1 MRFAVG
7 LARDDVEKRL
17 QERGIDRR
25 QFLKYCTAV
34 AVAMGMGP
42 AFAPEVAKALVGAA
56 GKRPNV
62 VYLHN
67 AECTGCSEAF
77 LRTSNP
83 FIDVLLLDTV
93 NCVYQETIM
102 AAAGDA
108 AEKAL
113 WDCVNGSEPF
123 VAIVEGAIP
132 TAENGIYGKVGNHTM
147 LEINKK
153 VLTKA
158 AAVIAYGTCAAY
170 GGVQAAAPNPTG
182 AKGVND
188 CYGKDGVKA
197 INIPGCP
204 PNPVNLVGTIVYYLT
219 NNGGIPELDEQ
230 GRPVPFFGKT
240 VHEQCE
246 RLPHFENGEFAESFD
261 DEGARKGW
269 CLYNLGCKGPST
281 YNNCPSQKFN
291 SLDGKPGCNW
301 PVQAGHPCIGCSEPN
316 FWDQMSPFYES

>member
-7 LARDDVEKRL
+7 NAKDDVEKRL
-17 QERGIDRR
+17 QAHGIDRR

-42 AFAPEVAKALVGAA
+42 AFAPEVAKALTGGAGA
-56 GKRPNV
+56 RPNV

-67 AECTGCSEAF
+67 AECTGCSEAI
-77 LRTSNP
+77 LRTSAP
-83 FIDVLLLDTV
+83 YIDQVLLDTV
-93 NCVYQETIM
+93 NMVYQETIM
-102 AAAGDA
+102 AAAGEA

-113 WDCVNGSEPF
+113 WDTVNSGEPF

-132 TAENGIYGKVGNHTM
+132 TADNGNFGKVGNHTM
-147 LEINKK
+147 LEINRK

-158 AAVIAYGTCAAY
+158 AAVISYGTCAAY
-170 GGVQAAAPNPTG
+170 GGVQAAKPNPTG
-182 AKGVND
+182 AKGIND
-188 CYGKDGVKA
+188 CYGSLGVKA

-204 PNPVNLVGTIVYYLT
+204 PNPINIIGTIVYYIQK
-219 NNGGIPELDEQ
+219 GGIPPLDDQ
-230 GRPVPFFGKT
+230 GRPKMFFGKS

-246 RLPHFENGEFAESFD
+246 RLPFFENGQFADSFD
-261 DEGARKGW
+261 SDEARQGW

-281 YNNCPSQKFN
+281 YNNCPSAKFN
-291 SLDGKPGCNW
+291 SLDSAPGANW
-301 PVQAGHPCIGCSEPN
+301 PVQAGHPCIGCSEPD